1 VFAGLHGTILVKQV
15 RDFTFEA
22 YLRTRAMVGV
32 VAWAANWV
40 AASTTNW
47 AADWPATDRLA
58 VANSV
63 APWAAEVVRRVPA
76 APLFG
81 GIARERLML
90 STRAV
95 RKDLA
100 TTVSRHRPGRASD
113 LERRPPTRTTR
124 AGGVSS
130 VSSNGPESTLGGES
144 TPIFFAVYPLK
155 RFKRQLKRQ
164 GCTCPNTPNATK
176 LPQTNQSYRKLGRYH
191 CRVINAHNASSSTC
205 TLILHGISQHL
216 PNGASPTFLPRPD
229 IATRNTSVST
239 TRVL

>member
-1 VFAGLHGTILVKQV
+1 LGGQLGGSFNDELGGGLARDGSAAGGKLGG
-15 RDFTFEA
+15 
-22 YLRTRAMVGV
+22 AMGSRGG
-32 VAWAANWV
+32 AAG
-40 AASTTNW
+40 ASSTSFRW
-47 AADWPATDRLA
+47 HCEGKA
-58 VANSV
+58 
-63 APWAAEVVRRVPA
+63 
-76 APLFG
+76 
-81 GIARERLML
+81 ML
-90 STRAV
+90 STQAG

-191 CRVINAHNASSSTC
+191 CRVINAHNASCSTC

>member
-1 VFAGLHGTILVKQV
+1 MGGQLGGSFNDELGGGLARDGSAAGGKLGG
-15 RDFTFEA
+15 
-22 YLRTRAMVGV
+22 AMGSRGG
-32 VAWAANWV
+32 AAG
-40 AASTTNW
+40 ASSTSFRW
-47 AADWPATDRLA
+47 HCEGKA
-58 VANSV
+58 
-63 APWAAEVVRRVPA
+63 
-76 APLFG
+76 
-81 GIARERLML
+81 ML
-90 STRAV
+90 STQAG

-130 VSSNGPESTLGGES
+130 SNGPEST
-144 TPIFFAVYPLK
+144 PIFFCSLPPKTVK
-155 RFKRQLKRQ
+155 RRLKRQ
-164 GCTCPNTPNATK
+164 DCTCPNTPNATK